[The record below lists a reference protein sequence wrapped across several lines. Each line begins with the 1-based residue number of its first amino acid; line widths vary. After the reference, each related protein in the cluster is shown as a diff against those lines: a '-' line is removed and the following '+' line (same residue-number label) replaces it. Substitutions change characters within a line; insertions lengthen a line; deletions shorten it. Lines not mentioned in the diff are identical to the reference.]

1 VATGPGDQT
10 AVAPDGYGHMQASL
24 TDREQAI
31 DTLKAAFAQ
40 GRLTKDE
47 LDERVARA
55 LVPLTYAELASLTDD
70 LPPGLTPVAPL
81 RQGSLASSGVYLTVM
96 AALLLIA
103 AISNGSWTPLTVLG
117 AALFLSPVWLLALVG
132 LLALHSR
139 FDRRVPGLSPPTGTS
154 GTRAPRRRRAARL
167 R

>member
-1 VATGPGDQT
+1 M
-10 AVAPDGYGHMQASL
+10 AVVRDGYGHMRASL
-24 TDREQAI
+24 VDREQAI

-70 LPPGLTPVAPL
+70 LPPGMTPVAPL
-81 RQGSLASSGVYLTVM
+81 RQGSLASAGVYLTVM
-96 AALLLIA
+96 AGLLLIA
-103 AISNGSWTPLTVLG
+103 AISNDSWTPLTVLS
-117 AALFLSPVWLLALVG
+117 AALFLSPIWLLALAG

-139 FDRRVPGLSPPTGTS
+139 LDRRVPGLSPPTGTS